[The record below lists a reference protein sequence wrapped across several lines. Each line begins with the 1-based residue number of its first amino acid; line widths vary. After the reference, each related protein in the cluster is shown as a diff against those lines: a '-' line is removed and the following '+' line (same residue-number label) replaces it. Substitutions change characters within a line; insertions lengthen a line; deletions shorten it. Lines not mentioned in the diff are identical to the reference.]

1 MTAAKPLLTDGKPTV
16 LCASVHKVP
25 VIQIYEFTVF
35 YRYGLQA
42 DSDRNDHN
50 AIPLPQW
57 QNQRL
62 GGETASGSRGD
73 RETFASTV
81 LECLWAA
88 VAPVLR
94 VDGNSEKGLASGVS
108 PVDAVMPTSVPPQE
122 SVAAVPEDDP

>member
-1 MTAAKPLLTDGKPTV
+1 MTVGQPLLTDGKSAI

-25 VIQIYEFTVF
+25 VIQICEFTVF
-35 YRYGLQA
+35 YRCGSQA
-42 DSDRNDHN
+42 DSDRNGHN

-73 RETFASTV
+73 RETLASTV

-94 VDGNSEKGLASGVS
+94 VDGNSEKGLASGVP
-108 PVDAVMPTSVPPQE
+108 PVDAVMLGSIPPQE
-122 SVAAVPEDDP
+122 SVVAVAEDYP